1 MIVAKGCILYHIW
14 LSLYTSCYLYTTV
27 PIVLGCG
34 CYFMSLYLYELG
46 EFQLASYLHCA
57 LHTLVSM
64 GACITYMEL
73 SNTGGVED
81 TGVLLG
87 LV

>member
-1 MIVAKGCILYHIW
+1 
-14 LSLYTSCYLYTTV
+14 
-27 PIVLGCG
+27 
-34 CYFMSLYLYELG
+34 MSLYLYELG